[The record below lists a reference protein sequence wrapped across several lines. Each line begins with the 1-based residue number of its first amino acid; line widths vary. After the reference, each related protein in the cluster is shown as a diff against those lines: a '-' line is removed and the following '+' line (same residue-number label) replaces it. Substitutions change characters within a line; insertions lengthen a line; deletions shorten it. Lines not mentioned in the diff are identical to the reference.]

1 MSSTSVTSNTEFNVT
16 SCHSFPSFL
25 LKPQIQ
31 SDYFSLIYTHFYFSE
46 DFEECIHEVIRKQVQ
61 VIDAK
66 IILHF
71 VFLHSICV
79 ACSVSQQNKHFS
91 FCHIWKPA
99 YTIGSGLG
107 AHPKVPQHL
116 RAGHSPRTV
125 AHRLERL
132 VFFLFCELQSGSW
145 DAHSHLLWNIRC
157 IMQYLRSHEKSIWC
171 YQSLSF
177 PLTHNLVLRT
187 VNAHFH

>member
-1 MSSTSVTSNTEFNVT
+1 MSLLFIPF
-16 SCHSFPSFL
+16 HLFL

-107 AHPKVPQHL
+107 AHAKVPQHL

-125 AHRLERL
+125 THLLGRL

-145 DAHSHLLWNIRC
+145 DAAGMLTVVCYGTLDAS
-157 IMQYLRSHEKSIWC
+157 RSSLGPMEKVFGVIK
-171 YQSLSF
+171 
-177 PLTHNLVLRT
+177 V
-187 VNAHFH
+187 